1 MVEQYV
7 CRVMRARW
15 VGWTSVA
22 ALLALLGGTAAR
34 GAAQD
39 EAAGDGPAADVKP
52 VTGKVAERPTAG
64 AAAPRQR
71 FFRHGDGTLHLENA
85 HTHEKVVVRFRN
97 ADGTYSEPALDKID
111 ALFRSRGDDARTR
124 VSLRLLEMI
133 DYLEDEERPDQLLL
147 VSGYRSEGYNEALI
161 AKGGQAARASMHSEG
176 LAADLR
182 FVGVDQRA
190 LWDRLRALECCG
202 AGYYKKSGFVHVDTG
217 KPRFWEEST
226 SKVKENLS
234 KGNARVIGRTDFDRY
249 GDLVGLEATLHAITV
264 HPLRISSRAKLV
276 AQDDGREI
284 ATLDLVAGHA
294 GASDGDCIVV
304 DGSSA
309 GARERL
315 RVASVEPLA
324 PGTPDAAP
332 RPDEDVAIRA
342 RVALTTCEPRLD
354 ATPERIETN
363 PIEVS
368 SAALTA
374 RRGTGG

>member
-1 MVEQYV
+1 MV
-7 CRVMRARW
+7 
-15 VGWTSVA
+15 
-22 ALLALLGGTAAR
+22 LAVLAGAAAR
-34 GAAQD
+34 GDAA
-39 EAAGDGPAADVKP
+39 EKTSNGTAEPAVKP

-71 FFRHGDGTLHLENA
+71 FFRHGDGMLHLENA

-97 ADGTYSEPALDKID
+97 PDGTYVAPALDKID
-111 ALFRSRGDDARTR
+111 ALFRSRGDDAQTR

-133 DYLEDEERPDQLLL
+133 DYLEDEERPQQLLL
-147 VSGYRSEGYNEALI
+147 VSGYRSEGYNDALI
-161 AKGGQAARASMHSEG
+161 AKGGQAARTSMHSEG

-202 AGYYKKSGFVHVDTG
+202 AGYYQKNGFVHVDTG

-234 KGNARVIGRTDFDRY
+234 KGNARVIARTDYDRY
-249 GDLVGLEATLHAITV
+249 GDLVGMEATLHAITL
-264 HPLRISSRAKLV
+264 HPLKIANRAKLV

-284 ATLDLVAGHA
+284 AALELVAGHA
-294 GASDGDCIVV
+294 EASDGDCIVV

-315 RVASVEPLA
+315 RVTSVVPLA
-324 PGTPDAAP
+324 PGTPDAPP
-332 RPDEDVAIRA
+332 RIDEDVAIRA
-342 RVALTTCEPRLD
+342 RVALTTCEPRLE

-363 PIEVS
+363 PIET
-368 SAALTA
+368 SAAALDA